1 MPKRERT
8 KHDLRCFCSRR
19 PLLAVYGVDEKGRL
33 YVHQRVYKQG
43 RIFGESF
50 FYGGTVKLLCRE
62 CFRWNEVVFRDTNN
76 VRLQQVDAPEVLQY
90 EVAPRDSLQS
100 DTSPI

>member
-50 FYGGTVKLLCRE
+50 FYGGIVKLLCRE
-62 CFRWNEVVFRDTNN
+62 CLRWNEVVFRDRNT
-76 VRLQQVDAPEVLQY
+76 VDLEPVDPPKVLQY
-90 EVAPRDSLQS
+90 EMRPLESVTRPDTPR
-100 DTSPI
+100 

>member
-50 FYGGTVKLLCRE
+50 FYGGIVKLLCRE
-62 CFRWNEVVFRDTNN
+62 CLRWNEVVFRDRNT
-76 VRLQQVDAPEVLQY
+76 VDLLPTEAPEALRM
-90 EVAPRDSLQS
+90 ETPPLES
-100 DTSPI
+100 